1 MKTRLSIIL
10 ILAGALIAYMLN
22 DGTAQNSTPPAITAN
37 HPAGTVVHCF
47 DGDTFK
53 LKDRRVVRLAG
64 IDAPEVPH
72 GEQKGQLYARKSRQ
86 LLRDQAQGKKITL
99 SFPTVHPKDRF
110 GRLVAEAFLEN
121 GQSLNASLIEEGAA
135 FFYPHQDLNPE
146 FQEKL
151 KRLQAIAI
159 HEKRGMWEEL
169 LSQPFAQEPYI
180 GNRQSLRFF
189 PVDCPELQN
198 IKPRN
203 KVHFGNLMDAFLAGY
218 APARICIFWP
228 TE

>member
-1 MKTRLSIIL
+1 MACSI
-10 ILAGALIAYMLN
+10 AAYLLV
-22 DGTAQNSTPPAITAN
+22 DGMSQNTVSGSN
-37 HPAGTVVHCF
+37 GVSHPAGTVVHCF

-53 LKDRRVVRLAG
+53 LNDRRVVRLAG

-72 GEQKGQLYARKSRQ
+72 GEQKGQLYSRKARRFLQ
-86 LLRDQAQGKKITL
+86 EQAQGKKITL
-99 SFPTVHPKDRF
+99 DFPSVQPKDRF

-121 GQSLNASLIEEGAA
+121 GASLNEILISEGAA
-135 FFYPHQDLNPE
+135 FFYPHQDLNPA

-151 KRLQAIAI
+151 KEAQTKAIQ
-159 HEKRGMWEEL
+159 EKRGMWEEL
-169 LSQPFAQEPYI
+169 LTLPLAQEPYV
-180 GNRQSLRFF
+180 GNRQSMRFF
-189 PVDCPELQN
+189 PADCPELQN

-218 APARICIFWP
+218 TPARICLFWP